1 MFAIFHISFQVTKTL
16 EKLCFFFF
24 PKKIALEVKKEMENL
39 CNYAS
44 KQDIHPEFKGPR
56 VEVKNEKII
65 LK

>member
-1 MFAIFHISFQVTKTL
+1 
-16 EKLCFFFF
+16 
-24 PKKIALEVKKEMENL
+24 MENL